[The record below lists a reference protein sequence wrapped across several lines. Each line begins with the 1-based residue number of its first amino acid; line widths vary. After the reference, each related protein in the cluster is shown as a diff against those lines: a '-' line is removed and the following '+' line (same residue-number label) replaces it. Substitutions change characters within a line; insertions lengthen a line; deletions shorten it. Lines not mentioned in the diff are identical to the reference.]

1 MVIVAAAAAGP
12 GMEPDSAAADGVDE
26 SVVTDVAGMWF
37 ADELQAAANPT
48 ASAQTTTAPHP
59 PRRSCAHATGAALA
73 CSTRRP
79 RDRCT
84 VTVSRP
90 RQSK

>member
-1 MVIVAAAAAGP
+1 MVIVAAAAGP
-12 GMEPDSAAADGVDE
+12 EVVPDSAAADGVDE
-26 SVVTDVAGMWF
+26 SVATDVAGVWF

-48 ASAQTTTAPHP
+48 ASAQTTIAPHL
-59 PRRSCAHATGAALA
+59 PRRSRAHATGAALA